1 MIKIILDAMGGDN
14 APGEI
19 VKGAVQ
25 ALEEQKDL
33 YLILMGQEEA
43 VNAELAKYTYDKTRV
58 EVVNCTEV
66 IEMND
71 IPTEAIKKK
80 KDSSLVKGMWMLKKD
95 DSIGGFVTAGST
107 GATIVGGQLIVGR
120 IRGVNR
126 AALCPT
132 LPSRNGGMTLLCDS
146 GANAECKPQMLCQF
160 AVLASAYAKTTF
172 GVENPTVGLLNNGT
186 EEHKGDPMHQ
196 EAYHMMK
203 KMDAIN
209 FVGNVEGRE
218 ITYGDT
224 TIVVADGFSGNTT
237 LKGIEGCGKLVLD
250 EIKNMFMSSIFSKI
264 GYALFLR
271 KAVKGMRKKLDFEQ
285 YGGALLLG
293 VKKVVVKNH
302 GSSKA
307 KSIVAALRQAGNA
320 VRNNTTQAMEEELQ
334 KVDWEHLIDEP
345 AND

>member
-14 APGEI
+14 APAEI

-25 ALEEQKDL
+25 ALEEQQDL

-43 VNAELAKYTYDKTRV
+43 INAELSKYTYDKARV

-66 IEMND
+66 VDMND
-71 IPTEAIKKK
+71 VPTDAIKKK
-80 KDSSLVKGMWMLKKD
+80 KDSSLVKGLWTLKKEED
-95 DSIGGFVTAGST
+95 VGAFVTAGST
-107 GATIVGGQLIVGR
+107 GATIAGGQIIVGR

-126 AALCPT
+126 AALCPS
-132 LPSRNGGMTLLCDS
+132 LPSKNGGMTLLCDC

-160 AVLASAYAKTTF
+160 GVLASAYARTTY
-172 GVENPTVGLLNNGT
+172 GVENPIVGLLNNGT
-186 EEHKGDPMHQ
+186 EEHKGDPLHQ
-196 EAYHMMK
+196 DTYHMMQ

-218 ITYGDT
+218 ICYGDT
-224 TIVVADGFSGNTT
+224 TVVVADGFSGNTT
-237 LKGIEGCGKLVLD
+237 LKGIEGTGKLVLD
-250 EIKNMFMSSIFSKI
+250 EIKAMFMSSIWSKI

-285 YGGALLLG
+285 YGGAMLLG
-293 VKKVVVKNH
+293 LKKVVIKAH

-320 VRNNTTQAMEEELQ
+320 VRNNTVKAMEEQLQ
-334 KVDWEHLIDEP
+334 KIDWEHLVDEP
-345 AND
+345 ANN